1 MNGGSILEG
10 RDIQVRR
17 GGRLILD
24 VASLN
29 IAAGEVLSV
38 IGPNGAG
45 KTTLLQAL
53 SVLLRLNRGEIR
65 FRGARIGVDI
75 TPLDYRRQLAMVF
88 QEALL
93 FDATVTANVA
103 AGLRLRGTDA
113 GEAKRI
119 VAAKL
124 EQFGIS
130 SLHDRSAKTLS
141 GGEAQRT
148 SLARAFAIGPQIL
161 FLDEPFAALDPPTRE
176 SLIEDLSRIL
186 RESGATAIMATH
198 DQGEALRLSD
208 RIAVMH
214 EGRIAQIGPP
224 VEVMN
229 HPVDESVAAFVG
241 VEMILAGRVVQYERG
256 TATVAITN
264 DVGPPK
270 LSYPRGNP
278 GEILSGT
285 GRERTAGEAPG
296 ERSSASLS
304 SDGMEM
310 PPEATGG
317 RIDGEGSC
325 VWEDAAVMG
334 GRRRP
339 ATVFLEAAGEAKA
352 GEEVF
357 CCIRPEHVTLAR
369 ELPPGRTSARNSFPA
384 IINRIIPAGPFYKLY
399 LDGSLPLSAYITAQ
413 SLEELDLRIGMT
425 VTASFKATS
434 VHLIRRG

>member
-10 RDIQVRR
+10 SDIQVRR

-24 VASLN
+24 VPSLA

-53 SVLLRLNRGEIR
+53 SALLRLNRGEIR

-75 TPLDYRRQLAMVF
+75 TPLNYRRQLAMVF

-113 GEAKRI
+113 GEVKRI

-124 EQFGIS
+124 EQFGIG
-130 SLHDRSAKTLS
+130 SLNDRSAKTLS

-186 RESGATAIMATH
+186 RASGATAIMATH

-224 VEVMN
+224 AEVMN
-229 HPVDESVAAFVG
+229 HPVDEFVAAFVG
-241 VEMILAGRVVQYERG
+241 VETILPGRVVKCERG
-256 TATVAITN
+256 TATVAITDN
-264 DVGPPK
+264 TASPA
-270 LSYPRGNP
+270 SYNSRGNP
-278 GEILSGT
+278 GMILSGT
-285 GRERTAGEAPG
+285 GREKTAGEAPG
-296 ERSSASLS
+296 ERSLDSLS
-304 SDGMEM
+304 SDGMAI
-310 PPEATGG
+310 PPLTTGG
-317 RIDGEGSC
+317 RIDGDGYCLGEEAAGIGGMHRP
-325 VWEDAAVMG
+325 AAVY
-334 GRRRP
+334 
-339 ATVFLEAAGEAKA
+339 LEAAGEAKT

-369 ELPPGRTSARNSFPA
+369 DLPPGRTSARNSFPA
-384 IINRIIPAGPFYKLY
+384 VIARIIPAGPFYKLY
-399 LDGSLPLSAYITAQ
+399 LDGGLPLAAYITVQ
-413 SLEELDLRIGMT
+413 SLEELGLRTGMT